1 MSLMPSQSH
10 SSHQGSQGR
19 LPFQQVNPSQ
29 EQFQS
34 TDSLLQQRISE
45 RNTLDTTNGGSPMNY
60 PMPQRREGVTQESNI
75 HPAMVARFV
84 NMKPNEKDNLAKMN
98 PTYYQQLLKASQAS
112 QTSQNFSSAQ
122 QPQQPQQLEP
132 QLFQPQPQPQGQF
145 DQSIT
150 PAGYQPALST
160 VHELE
165 SNASSDL
172 ENIHSSDEEDEPI
185 VISKSKRA
193 STNNRKNINPSERVL
208 NVNHKN
214 TINQNVTLNKGSVF
228 LSLDFRN
235 DLVEIKN
242 DAYILSFPTQHNV
255 TGLSLESCLI
265 NRNKVLEREP
275 YIYISISEIEGE
287 YQVTA
292 GHKIN
297 SVFGK
302 LIQEKTINEFIV
314 YKPENCIKEFLRNTM
329 VDKLSIKF
337 LRYDLVPIQ
346 LNKIPVEKLRKSKEC
361 LKVTTKTPHYLS
373 AGDRVNISCT
383 DNDKISV
390 DMVEIIKVL
399 SSDMLILD
407 NPINPITQGS
417 GLQFDKVDL
426 KCTLT
431 FKIFN

>member
-19 LPFQQVNPSQ
+19 LPFQQINPSQ

-45 RNTLDTTNGGSPMNY
+45 RNNLDVTTGGSPMNY
-60 PMPQRREGVTQESNI
+60 QMPQRREGVTQEANI
-75 HPAMVARFV
+75 HPAMISRFLG
-84 NMKPNEKDNLAKMN
+84 MKPNEKENLAKMN
-98 PTYYQQLLKASQAS
+98 PTYYQQLLQAS
-112 QTSQNFSSAQ
+112 QNYQSN
-122 QPQQPQQLEP
+122 QPQVPQAQPQDFNQQHAP
-132 QLFQPQPQPQGQF
+132 I
-145 DQSIT
+145 S
-150 PAGYQPALST
+150 GYQPSSNIQ
-160 VHELE
+160 EIE
-165 SNASSDL
+165 SNVSSDL
-172 ENIHSSDEEDEPI
+172 ENIHSSDEELEPEP
-185 VISKSKRA
+185 VIKTKKA
-193 STNNRKNINPSERVL
+193 PTRKNEINPSERVL

-242 DAYILSFPTQHNV
+242 DSYVLSFPTQHNV
-255 TGLSLESCLI
+255 TGLELESCLI
-265 NRNKVLEREP
+265 NRNKILEREP

-314 YKPENCIKEFLRNTM
+314 YKPENCIKQFLRNTM

-361 LKVTTKTPHYLS
+361 LKVTTRTPHYLS
-373 AGDRVNISCT
+373 VGDRVNISCT
-383 DNDKISV
+383 DSDKISV

>member
-10 SSHQGSQGR
+10 SNHQGSQGR
-19 LPFQQVNPSQ
+19 LPFQQVNPTH
-29 EQFQS
+29 EEYQS

-45 RNTLDTTNGGSPMNY
+45 RNTLDVTHGGSPMNY
-60 PMPQRREGVTQESNI
+60 QMPQRREQLSNQEPNI
-75 HPAMVARFV
+75 HPAMIARFI
-84 NMKPNEKDNLAKMN
+84 NMKPNEKENLSKMN
-98 PTYYQQLLKASQAS
+98 PTYYQQLLKASQS
-112 QTSQNFSSAQ
+112 QSQHPLQ
-122 QPQQPQQLEP
+122 QE
-132 QLFQPQPQPQGQF
+132 FQPQPQQLPQPILQQNQF
-145 DQSIT
+145 ENYSSVNPVQEI
-150 PAGYQPALST
+150 
-160 VHELE
+160 E
-165 SNASSDL
+165 SNVSSDL
-172 ENIHSSDEEDEPI
+172 ENIHSSEEEEEPPTP
-185 VISKSKRA
+185 VVVKNKRSTKRKSD
-193 STNNRKNINPSERVL
+193 INPSERVL

-214 TINQNVTLNKGSVF
+214 TVNQNVTLNKGSVF

-242 DAYILSFPTQHNV
+242 DTYVLSFPTQHNV
-255 TGLSLESCLI
+255 TGLELESCLI

-314 YKPENCIKEFLRNTM
+314 YKPENCIKNFLRNTM

-337 LRYDLVPIQ
+337 LRYDLAPIQ
-346 LNKIPVEKLRKSKEC
+346 LNRIPVEKLRKSKDC

-383 DNDKISV
+383 DSDKISV
-390 DMVEIIKVL
+390 DMVEILKVL
-399 SSDMLILD
+399 SPDLLVLD
-407 NPINPITQGS
+407 NPINPITQGL

>member
-10 SSHQGSQGR
+10 NNHQGSQGR
-19 LPFQQVNPSQ
+19 LPFQQVNPSH
-29 EQFQS
+29 EQYQS

-45 RNTLDTTNGGSPMNY
+45 RNTLDVTNGGDPMDY
-60 PMPQRREGVTQESNI
+60 QMPQRREHVVAQEPNI
-75 HPAMVARFV
+75 HPAMIARFL
-84 NMKPNEKDNLAKMN
+84 NMKPNEKENLSKMN
-98 PTYYQQLLKASQAS
+98 PTYYQQLLKASQ
-112 QTSQNFSSAQ
+112 SQNQLPSQ
-122 QPQQPQQLEP
+122 QD
-132 QLFQPQPQPQGQF
+132 FQPQPQQDFQTQSQQLPQPILQQNQF
-145 DQSIT
+145 EQNYSSIN
-150 PAGYQPALST
+150 PVQ
-160 VHELE
+160 EIE
-165 SNASSDL
+165 SNVSSDL
-172 ENIHSSDEEDEPI
+172 ENIHSSEDDEPPTP
-185 VISKSKRA
+185 VVKTKR
-193 STNNRKNINPSERVL
+193 STKRRNEINPSERVL

-214 TINQNVTLNKGSVF
+214 TVNQNVTLNKGSVF

-242 DAYILSFPTQHNV
+242 DTYVLSFPTQHNV
-255 TGLSLESCLI
+255 TGLELESCLI

-314 YKPENCIKEFLRNTM
+314 YKPENCIKNFLRNTM

-337 LRYDLVPIQ
+337 LRYDLAPIQ
-346 LNKIPVEKLRKSKEC
+346 LNRIPVEKLRKSKDC

-383 DNDKISV
+383 DSDKISV
-390 DMVEIIKVL
+390 DMVEILKVL
-399 SSDMLILD
+399 SPDLLVLD
-407 NPINPITQGS
+407 NPINPITQGL

>member
-10 SSHQGSQGR
+10 NNHQGSQGR

-29 EQFQS
+29 EQYQS
-34 TDSLLQQRISE
+34 TDNLLQQRISE
-45 RNTLDTTNGGSPMNY
+45 RNNLDVTHGGSPMNY
-60 PMPQRREGVTQESNI
+60 QMPQRREPVTTQEPNI
-75 HPAMVARFV
+75 HPAMIARFL
-84 NMKPNEKDNLAKMN
+84 NMKPNEKETLSKMN
-98 PTYYQQLLKASQAS
+98 PTYYQQLLKASQ
-112 QTSQNFSSAQ
+112 SQNQFP
-122 QPQQPQQLEP
+122 PQQD
-132 QLFQPQPQPQGQF
+132 FQPQPQPVLQQNQF
-145 DQSIT
+145 ENYASIN
-150 PAGYQPALST
+150 PVQ
-160 VHELE
+160 EIE
-165 SNASSDL
+165 SNVSSDL
-172 ENIHSSDEEDEPI
+172 ENIHSSEEDEPPTP
-185 VISKSKRA
+185 VVVKTKR
-193 STNNRKNINPSERVL
+193 STKRKNEINPSERVL

-214 TINQNVTLNKGSVF
+214 TVNQNVTLNKGSVF

-242 DAYILSFPTQHNV
+242 DTYVLSFPTQHNV
-255 TGLSLESCLI
+255 TGLELESCLI
-265 NRNKVLEREP
+265 NRNKILEREP

-314 YKPENCIKEFLRNTM
+314 YKPENCIKNFLRNTM

-337 LRYDLVPIQ
+337 LRYDLAPIQ
-346 LNKIPVEKLRKSKEC
+346 LNRIPVEKLRKSKDC

-383 DNDKISV
+383 DSDKISV
-390 DMVEIIKVL
+390 DMVEILKVL
-399 SSDMLILD
+399 SPDLLVLD
-407 NPINPITQGS
+407 NPINPITQGL